1 MPVASEMTSVDR
13 RATAQGMQR
22 GLCVL
27 AVVLG
32 LLCERAAHATPSIE
46 LAPCSLPDVTRPA
59 RCGSLRVPEN
69 PAVPQGRQLS
79 IGVAIVPAIERK
91 HDDPVV
97 VLMGGPG
104 ESAISAAG
112 GYVRQFA
119 FLLQERD
126 LLLVDQ
132 RGTGRSGALACD
144 IAATRDP
151 ATRLKDLFPLDAV
164 ASCERRL
171 RQSADLT
178 QYTYPRF
185 ADDLEQVRRA
195 LGYGPL
201 NLFAGSYGTRAEQVY
216 VRAYPRSVRTA
227 YVGSVVPLD
236 VATPL
241 TMARTAQSTL
251 DQLIQDCAADAACR
265 AAFPNFKDELRNVFA
280 KLESG
285 AVRVTVPGHEGT
297 SPLHKGRVAEWL
309 RSMLYRPG
317 DAASMP
323 WTIHRAYQGDWRVIV
338 DGIQAKDS
346 DPDFSYGLLFAIT
359 CSEDIPFIREAEVG
373 PQSQGTFVGDDRVRQ
388 QQAACRLWP
397 RATLPPHYRE
407 PVHTSVPSL
416 FVTGDH
422 DGDTPLWFT
431 PRVMAGFS
439 QAVEIVA
446 KGQGHTEWNA
456 CIARLYE
463 QLVRSGSMDGLR
475 QSTCAPVPL
484 PPFKTR

>member
-1 MPVASEMTSVDR
+1 MP
-13 RATAQGMQR
+13 R
-22 GLCVL
+22 GLCAL
-27 AVVLG
+27 AVILG
-32 LLCERAAHATPSIE
+32 LLCGRGAYAAPSIE
-46 LAPCSLPDVTRPA
+46 LAPCALPDVTRPV

-69 PAVPQGRQLS
+69 PRSPQGRQLS
-79 IGVAIVPAIERK
+79 IGVAVVPAIERK
-91 HDDPVV
+91 HDDPIV

-112 GYVRQFA
+112 GYAKQFA
-119 FLLQERD
+119 SLLQERD

-144 IAATRDP
+144 VAATRDP
-151 ATRLKDLFPLDAV
+151 AVRLKDLFPLDAV
-164 ASCERRL
+164 ASCEQRL
-171 RQSADLT
+171 RQAADLT

-216 VRAYPRSVRTA
+216 LRAYPRSVRTA

-251 DQLIQDCAADAACR
+251 DQLIRDCAADAACS
-265 AAFPNFKDELRNVFA
+265 AAFPNFGDEFRDVFA

-285 AVRVTVPGHEGT
+285 AVRAPVAGHEGT
-297 SPLHKGRVAEWL
+297 WPLHKGRVAQWL

-317 DAASMP
+317 DAATVP
-323 WTIHRAYQGDWRVIV
+323 WAIHRAHQGDWSVIV
-338 DGIQAKDS
+338 DGIEAKEG

-359 CSEDIPFIREAEVG
+359 CSEDIPFIREADVG

-388 QQAACRLWP
+388 QLAACRFWP
-397 RATLPPHYRE
+397 RATLPPRYRE
-407 PVHTSVPSL
+407 PVHSSVPSL

-456 CIARLYE
+456 CIAGLYE
-463 QLVRSGSMDGLR
+463 QLVRSGSVTGLR

-484 PPFKTR
+484 PPFKAS

>member
-1 MPVASEMTSVDR
+1 M
-13 RATAQGMQR
+13 AQGMPR

-27 AVVLG
+27 IIILG
-32 LLCERAAHATPSIE
+32 SLCGRAAHAAPAIE
-46 LAPCSLPDVTRPA
+46 LAPCSLPDMTRPV

-69 PAVPQGRQLS
+69 PGSPHGRQLS
-79 IGVAIVPAIERK
+79 IGVAVVPAIARK
-91 HDDPVV
+91 HDDPIV

-112 GYVRQFA
+112 GYVQQFA
-119 FLLQERD
+119 SLLQERD

-132 RGTGRSGALACD
+132 RGTGRSDALPCD
-144 IAATRDP
+144 LAAMRDP
-151 ATRLKDLFPLDAV
+151 VVRLKDLFPLDVV
-164 ASCERRL
+164 ASCEQRL
-171 RQSADLT
+171 RKTADLT
-178 QYTYPRF
+178 QYIYPRF
-185 ADDLEQVRRA
+185 ADDLERVRRA

-216 VRAYPRSVRTA
+216 LRAYPRSVRTA
-227 YVGSVVPLD
+227 YVGSVVPVD

-251 DQLIQDCAADAACR
+251 DQLVQDCAADALCR
-265 AAFPNFKDELRNVFA
+265 AAFPNFKDEFRDVFA

-285 AVRVTVPGHEGT
+285 TVRVSVPGYEGT
-297 SPLHKGRVAEWL
+297 WPLHRGRVAEWL

-317 DAASMP
+317 DAVTVP
-323 WTIHRAYQGDWRVIV
+323 WTIHRAYQGDWSVIV
-338 DGIQAKDS
+338 DGIEAKES

-359 CSEDIPFIREAEVG
+359 CSEDIPFIREAEVE
-373 PQSQGTFVGDDRVRQ
+373 PQTLGTFLGDDRVRQ
-388 QQAACRLWP
+388 QQAACRFWP
-397 RATLPPHYRE
+397 RATLPHGYRE
-407 PVHTSVPSL
+407 PVHSSVPSL

-422 DGDTPLWFT
+422 DGGTPLWFT

-456 CIARLYE
+456 CVAALYE
-463 QLVRSGSMDGLR
+463 QLVRSGSVTGLR

-484 PPFKTR
+484 PPFKTK